1 MGDMISY
8 VDEFGGFTFLEKPF
22 CEVDG
27 MILSHLSYFV
37 YDNVV
42 PGPGEEKPAVAFSDI
57 AKLMD
62 DKNFI
67 SVRWEEEKNRRLF
80 DKVMNAR
87 RYRNT
92 GADYYV
98 REMNS
103 NEAIQFSAITF
114 LLGSGEVFLSFRG
127 TDDALVGWKE
137 DAYMAYRTPVG
148 AQLRSVEYAEQV
160 VARLARKKNLRF
172 YFGGHSKG
180 GNLALYAGMS
190 CAPEIKCRI
199 ARIYDMDGPGFRPDF
214 LETLDYDGIKDKVL
228 KLVPD
233 ESFVGM
239 LMETKEDYT
248 LIKSTQIGMAQ
259 HIALS
264 WCVEGDRF
272 QRAQESVPK
281 RKELYDRI
289 NRWIFRLEREQVGDF
304 LDNLFQI
311 VEITEANTLTDLKT
325 LSVDFPQKAHSI
337 RKAYMRMNEETKRMF
352 WEISLLLAEV
362 VAADQQERIRKSK
375 GIHWIRQHIE
385 EWNPGM

>member
-1 MGDMISY
+1 MGDILSY

-27 MILSHLSYFV
+27 LIFSHLSYFV

-42 PGPGEEKPAVAFSDI
+42 PGPEEEKPAVAFSDLV
-57 AKLMD
+57 KRMD

-92 GADYYV
+92 RADFYV
-98 REMNS
+98 REMDS
-103 NEAIQFSAITF
+103 GETIQFSAITF

-160 VARLARKKNLRF
+160 AARLARKRNLRF

-190 CAPEIKCRI
+190 CNPEIKRRI

-214 LETLDYDGIKDKVL
+214 LETLDYDGIKEKVL

-259 HIALS
+259 HVALS

-272 QRAQESVPK
+272 LRAETNVPK

-289 NRWIFRLEREQVGDF
+289 NRWILELDREQVGVF
-304 LDNLFQI
+304 LENLFKL
-311 VEITEANTLTDLKT
+311 VELTEASTLTDLKT
-325 LSVDFPQKAHSI
+325 VSADSPQRAHSI
-337 RKAYMRMNEETKRMF
+337 WQAYAQMDEETKRMF
-352 WEISLLLAEV
+352 WEIGIFLAEV

-375 GIHWIRQHIE
+375 VIDRLRQHME
-385 EWNPGM
+385 EWNRNM